1 MSVEAEIKALVE
13 SSKIG
18 KSLKEKLIAI
28 GNKKDN
34 EFSCIQAEMVKLKED
49 YNKKS
54 KTIENNI
61 DQIQNVESS
70 CNKNLIHNR
79 RIDNLENRIMELQNS
94 FSDFKAEFSSKFNKL
109 ETIFS
114 KYTDTI
120 QKSEPTEI
128 ITNISTKLNFVAEKI
143 EAESEQKLKEKK
155 ASNIIIFNIPESK
168 NPTDSALENC
178 KTDLKIVQQV
188 LGENKIKKEEFKS
201 LYRVGKI
208 TENKIRPIIIKLNNL
223 ATKHRLL
230 KLRNLKIV
238 NGEMESKVYINPD
251 RTFLELEA
259 FKALRKEVKLKQAI
273 ADEKRLN
280 LKYVIRNN
288 KIVELSNQPF
298 RYRSQ
303 DIWD

>member
-18 KSLKEKLIAI
+18 KLLKEKLIAI

-61 DQIQNVESS
+61 DQIQNDESS

-79 RIDNLENRIMELQNS
+79 RIDNLENRIMELQKS

-114 KYTDTI
+114 KYADTI

-155 ASNIIIFNIPESK
+155 ALNIIIFNIPESK

-178 KTDLKIVQQV
+178 KTDLKVVQQV
-188 LGENKIKKEEFKS
+188 LGEKRIKKKS
-201 LYRVGKI
+201 LSHFI
-208 TENKIRPIIIKLNNL
+208 
-223 ATKHRLL
+223 
-230 KLRNLKIV
+230 
-238 NGEMESKVYINPD
+238 
-251 RTFLELEA
+251 EL
-259 FKALRKEVKLKQAI
+259 VKLQITKS
-273 ADEKRLN
+273 DPL
-280 LKYVIRNN
+280 
-288 KIVELSNQPF
+288 
-298 RYRSQ
+298 
-303 DIWD
+303 